1 MAIQNIEAF
10 KTALTG
16 GGARANLYQVT
27 CTPPSNIGTSLPGLG
42 GSDSKLQ
49 FLCRAAQLPSSTM
62 GVAPGFFRGRTINFA
77 GDRTFEPWVITI
89 YNDTDFMIRS
99 SMEKWMRQM
108 NSHEA
113 NTGLSNPSDYK
124 GNLSVQQ
131 LDKDGQSLYSYRF
144 VGAFPTNVS
153 AIDLAYD
160 ANDQI
165 EEFSIEWQ
173 IDYWESGE
181 NNTAIAGD
189 GNITGRN
196 FTAFTSS

>member
-1 MAIQNIEAF
+1 
-10 KTALTG
+10 
-16 GGARANLYQVT
+16 
-27 CTPPSNIGTSLPGLG
+27 
-42 GSDSKLQ
+42 
-49 FLCRAAQLPSSTM
+49 M